1 MKAFPLDMSQYH
13 SLFNS
18 TRLPVLQAQDEL
30 VGYESSDQSRYGH
43 VLVLKNDNF
52 YTVPAVQDDGE
63 WEDEVIGVVYGCGMW
78 VWHVVMV
85 YRCGMWVWHVHV
97 VVGIVL
103 NIFTP

>member
-1 MKAFPLDMSQYH
+1 MSQYH

-63 WEDEVIGVVYGCGMW
+63 WEGYIMQIYLRDVIEIL
-78 VWHVVMV
+78 
-85 YRCGMWVWHVHV
+85 
-97 VVGIVL
+97 IVSTEIVCVRMCRISSEPF
-103 NIFTP
+103 N